1 MAQRQRT
8 STQILMKETVLPEE
22 MKMAT
27 QFSEESDFFEF
38 FSASQVLK
46 NYDLSDE
53 EVMSG
58 LLDDSHDG
66 GCDAFYVFCN
76 DTFIHLEE
84 QETYVFPRI
93 IKFDVYIFQSKSVFG
108 FDENVILKFK
118 TLSANLLDIGA
129 DFAAYVNRYTEDVI
143 SAFKGFVQLYKRSVA
158 RQVELHFHFV
168 YASLGAQVSENVHA
182 QGEELKTVVKRCY
195 PNANVDVCFVGA
207 EDLFLMYQQPKNNT
221 KNLSLAAAPIGMGK
235 KNDYVALVYLKDYYR
250 FITQDDERICSSLFE
265 ANVRDYQGNN
275 SVNKSIGETLCS
287 TNNEDN
293 FWWLNNGVTILAQK
307 VIPVSSVELQLFDPK
322 IVNGM
327 QTSTEIHLFFK
338 KHKERLEEETRSV
351 LVRVIVPQSEESRDN
366 IIYAT
371 NNQTPVSSSSLRVTA
386 PVHYKIETY
395 FKSRGL
401 YYDRRKNYYKNQG
414 RRASEIVSIG
424 FLGQCM
430 ISMFLRRP
438 DHARARPSTVLASDD
453 MYNSL
458 YNEQTPLEAYFRC
471 AQIGKIVNEH
481 VWKSDDLTKNEKT
494 NLLFYVIYAVA
505 ARLLAKEKLYPQDIV
520 AVDIAQITRT
530 FLDEVVLLVK
540 TVFAQ
545 NGGTDKVAKGPNFI
559 GELIKAMASTW
570 GVHLYKA
577 TPSAGEIVGATN
589 SPNGGA

>member
-8 STQILMKETVLPEE
+8 STQILMKDTVLPEE

-27 QFSEESDFFEF
+27 QFSEESEFFEF
-38 FSASQVLK
+38 FSAVQVLK
-46 NYDLSDE
+46 NFDLSDE
-53 EVMSG
+53 EVTSG
-58 LLDDSHDG
+58 LLDNSHDG

-76 DTFIHLEE
+76 DAFIHLEE
-84 QETYVFPRI
+84 QESFVFPRI
-93 IKFDVYIFQSKSVFG
+93 IKFDVYIFQSKNVFG

-118 TLSANLLDIGA
+118 TLSENLFDIGA
-129 DFAAYVNRYTEDVI
+129 DFAAYRNRYTEDVI
-143 SAFKGFVQLYKRSVA
+143 SAFKGFVQLYKRSVT
-158 RQVELHFHFV
+158 RQVELNIHFV
-168 YASLGAQVSENVHA
+168 YASLGVQVSENVRA

-195 PNANVDVCFVGA
+195 PNANVDICFIGA

-235 KNDYVALVYLKDYYR
+235 KNDYIALVYLKDYYR
-250 FITQDDERICSSLFE
+250 FITQDDERICASLFE

-275 SVNKSIGETLCS
+275 SVNKSIGETLS
-287 TNNEDN
+287 SANNEDN
-293 FWWLNNGVTILAQK
+293 FWWLNNGVTIVAQK

-338 KHKERLEEETRSV
+338 NHKERLEEEKRSV

-371 NNQTPVSSSSLRVTA
+371 NNQTPVPPSSLRVTDS
-386 PVHYKIETY
+386 VHYKIETY
-395 FKSRGL
+395 FKSKGL

-453 MYNSL
+453 MYKSL

-471 AQIGKIVNEH
+471 AKIGKMVNEH
-481 VWKSDDLTKNEKT
+481 VWKTDGLTKNEKT
-494 NLLFYVIYAVA
+494 NLLFYVIYAVV
-505 ARLLAKEKLYPQDIV
+505 ARLFAKEKFYPQDIV
-520 AVDIAQITRT
+520 AVDITQITMT
-530 FLDEVVLLVK
+530 FLDEVVMLVK
-540 TVFAQ
+540 TVFIQ

-570 GVHLYKA
+570 GIHLYKPTA
-577 TPSAGEIVGATN
+577 SAGEIVGATN
-589 SPNGGA
+589 STNDGA